1 MKARTKAL
9 LIAAE
14 DADMWSSFSSYLC
27 NSFLFQDTQ
36 GADDA
41 KVLIEQLY
49 QQDSDVHEDM
59 QFAQGFFGN
68 HRITQYQAHRVMAAC
83 FAAAYS
89 ETEE

>member
-14 DADMWSSFSSYLC
+14 DADMWSSFSGYLC
-27 NSFLFQDTQ
+27 NSFFFQDTQ

-41 KVLIEQLY
+41 KVLIDQLY

-59 QFAQGFFGN
+59 QFAQGFFGD
-68 HRITQYQAHRVMAAC
+68 HRITQYHAHRVMAAC